1 MSRPT
6 TYRLFRH
13 VAFFEGVTTLAL
25 FLVAMPIKYL
35 AGNPEPVRITGWIH
49 GVAFI
54 AYVVMMWLAL
64 RGRGWT
70 TGEWARTFAASLVP
84 FGTFANDR
92 FLIARETP
100 GLRPV
105 PSGPENQRA
114 R

>member
-1 MSRPT
+1 MITTT

-13 VAFFEGVTTLAL
+13 VAFIEGVTTLAL

-35 AGNPEPVRITGWIH
+35 AGNPQPVTITGWIH

-54 AYVVMMWLAL
+54 AYMVMMVIAL

-70 TGEWARTFAASLVP
+70 TAEWARTFAASLVP

-92 FLIARETP
+92 FLREREA
-100 GLRPV
+100 GYHISDRPA
-105 PSGPENQRA
+105 PDAP
-114 R
+114 